1 MRLYWFC
8 ERSEYKNECTEY
20 TFEKGYQGGH
30 CIPGAESLC
39 RPFQKLHGRKYSVLE
54 KVDKGIEMK
63 KFVPLIR
70 CHRRVCLKKSYEK
83 ICLANHR
90 NLWENLT

>member
-20 TFEKGYQGGH
+20 TSEKGYQGGH
-30 CIPGAESLC
+30 CIPGAEGLC
-39 RPFQKLHGRKYSVLE
+39 RPFQSYTAEKYSVLE

-63 KFVPLIR
+63 KCFFAEEI
-70 CHRRVCLKKSYEK
+70 EK
-83 ICLANHR
+83 ILERGAF
-90 NLWENLT
+90 